1 MVNSRP
7 PPYFSSERNSSSL
20 SLSTKRYG
28 IFGIPWE
35 SASAFETSPA
45 EAEAAEEVAS
55 TSALVDVEFPPP
67 LLALFFALFLALFLA
82 FALVL
87 ALFDL
92 PVTLGALGALYA
104 LGAL

>member
-45 EAEAAEEVAS
+45 EAAEEVAS
-55 TSALVDVEFPPP
+55 TSALVDVEFPPT